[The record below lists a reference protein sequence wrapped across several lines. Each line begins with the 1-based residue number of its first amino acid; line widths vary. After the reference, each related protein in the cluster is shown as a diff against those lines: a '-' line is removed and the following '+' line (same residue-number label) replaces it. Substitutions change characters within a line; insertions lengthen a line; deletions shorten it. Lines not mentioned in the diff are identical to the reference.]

1 MGVILTLAGDAPLS
15 ARTNAVPVKIVVESG
30 GKAVEGAYVAIVPPE
45 RPWSRPAAEK
55 IAEGAT
61 VTLDVPEGEY
71 RVLAGAR
78 GKGMKASDTLHVVAS
93 AKNEVRVSLPAM
105 RPVTGTVRDEEGKP
119 LAGVTV
125 GEVNAFV
132 EAPLGRA
139 SELAARHLGGDW
151 SVQSAADGTWSL
163 LLPSD
168 SKNPIIAEAAGYA
181 TTWHVRGDGDTEPLA
196 LVMKRGAALR
206 ATFDRE
212 APELAVTLTAKGETD
227 SVPAAWQAQF
237 RARRVLKTA
246 LEWTSL
252 APGEY
257 DVHVQQWDPR
267 TFSPAVKLGTVSV
280 ESGATGE
287 IRHELPQPQPAP
299 KSVASVLVRPVPR
312 FDPATIEVFGR
323 DARGGPRS
331 VPRVA
336 ERVSGGTLL
345 YLDTTSVTAPF
356 FGTTSDHRFVVI
368 PESTN
373 ERVPE
378 APVVDGGGASLQVRP
393 AVESIPVPAAGLAT
407 FHQCPEAGKKV
418 AVPFAVAKGGKVEL
432 PAPAGCMNFVLDF
445 EPFSPLV
452 FTRQLPA
459 GDPQWL
465 GEFTLYAAGRAA
477 VRVATDEGTG
487 VAGAIVS
494 VSAETAGG
502 SQGDVPVAEQTTGPD
517 GWARF
522 ERLPAGR
529 ALSVV
534 ARSAEGDRSVVENI
548 LPEPMRETIL
558 DPLRIPKAA
567 SVVVKPKL
575 DRNFIAQFPGGHI
588 LTLMLEPI
596 EGGGERRSEQVEGA
610 ERVEFS
616 RLVPGRWQLM
626 AMVGTGRG
634 YQPMLGEQLDVEPG
648 ETLEIEALFEPLV
661 FRGRILG
668 MTGDLTGNI
677 DILGTKRSD
686 VVPSV
691 PVSSTGEFVAILPR
705 RDTYFV
711 GFRTR
716 TVPRSI
722 WVGNTPFLDPSQPV
736 DIRLPQGSI
745 VARLRQDG
753 RPLAGAMVMA
763 RLQDQPNSPVVAAPV
778 KTGEDGQARFEGVLP
793 GQWVVSVINAGHA
806 QKSVTVSASEPAYAD
821 LEVTAGLAVAGMVSD
836 TFGSPVAGAKVACLL
851 PGPDRLPHARWAFTG
866 DDGSFE
872 LQDRVA
878 GRSTVLCS
886 VTSFH
891 GVQGYR
897 VVAGEPARL
906 VVPTNPASLRVTS
919 LPPMDRF
926 SSLWLVS
933 RDGRLIDV
941 TSYATRA
948 AGPVTLTIPALAPD
962 AWKLV
967 QVSSPAEWMALAG
980 GGGVLPGITDVML
993 EPNERKNVELK
1004 TRSRN
1009 DVADQRIPLR

>member
-1 MGVILTLAGDAPLS
+1 MGVVLTLCGYAALS
-15 ARTNAVPVKIVVESG
+15 ARTNDVPVKVVVEWQ
-30 GKAVEGAYVAIVPPE
+30 GKPVEGAYVALVPPE

-55 IAEGAT
+55 VAEGAT

-78 GKGMKASDTLHVVAS
+78 GKGMKASETVHVVAS
-93 AKNEVRVSLPAM
+93 AKNEVRVSLPGV
-105 RPVTGTVRDEEGKP
+105 RPVTGTVRDEAGKP
-119 LAGVTV
+119 LAGVTI
-125 GEVNAFV
+125 GEVNAFI

-139 SELAARHLGGDW
+139 SELATRHLGADW

-163 LLPSD
+163 PVAAD
-168 SKNPIIAEAAGYA
+168 TKNPIVAQAAGYA
-181 TTWHVRGDGDTEPLA
+181 TTWHVRGDSEAEPVA

-212 APELAVTLTAKGETD
+212 APDLAVTLTAKGETD

-267 TFSPAVKLGTVSV
+267 TFSPAVKLGTVSL

-287 IRHELPQPQPAP
+287 IRHELPQPKAPP
-299 KSVASVLVRPVPR
+299 KSVASVLVRPIPR

-323 DARGGPRS
+323 DGRGGPRS

-345 YLDTTSVTAPF
+345 YLDTTGVTAPF
-356 FGTTSDHRFVVI
+356 FGTTKDHQFVVI
-368 PESTN
+368 PEAKD
-373 ERVPE
+373 ERVPV
-378 APVVDGGGASLQVRP
+378 AAVLDGGGASLQVKV
-393 AVESIPVPAAGLAT
+393 AGESIPIPVAAMAT
-407 FHQCPEAGKKV
+407 FHGCPGAGKV
-418 AVPFAVAKGGKVEL
+418 AVPFAVAKGGKAEL

-452 FTRQLPA
+452 FTRQLSV
-459 GDPQWL
+459 GDPEWL

-477 VRVATDEGTG
+477 VRVATGEGTG

-502 SQGDVPVAEQTTGPD
+502 SQSSVAVAEQTTGPN

-534 ARSAEGDRSVVENI
+534 ARSAEGDRSVVETI

-558 DPLRIPKAA
+558 DPLRIPKSA

-575 DRNFIAQFPGGHI
+575 DRNFLAQFPGGHI

-596 EGGGERRSEQVEGA
+596 EGGGERQSEQVEGA

-634 YQPMLGEQLDVEPG
+634 YQPMVGEQLDVEPG
-648 ETLEIEALFEPLV
+648 ETVEITALFEPLV
-661 FRGRILG
+661 FRGRVLG

-677 DILGTKRSD
+677 DILGTRRSD

-716 TVPRSI
+716 DVPRSI
-722 WVGNTPFLDPSQPV
+722 WVGNTPFVDPSQPV
-736 DIRLPQGSI
+736 DIRLPEGVI

-763 RLQDQPNSPVVAAPV
+763 RLQDEPNSPVVAAPV
-778 KTGEDGQARFEGVLP
+778 KTGEDGQARFEGLLP
-793 GQWVVSVINAGHA
+793 GRWVVSVMNAGHA
-806 QKSVTVSASEPAYAD
+806 QKSVTVSAGEPAYAD
-821 LEVTAGLAVAGMVSD
+821 LEVTAGLAVTGMVSD

-851 PGPDRLPHARWAFTG
+851 PGPDRLPLARWAFSG

-872 LQDRVA
+872 LRDRVA
-878 GRSTVLCS
+878 GRTTVLCS

-897 VVAGEPARL
+897 AVAGEPARL
-906 VVPTNPASLRVTS
+906 VVPSNPASLRVTS
-919 LPPMDRF
+919 LPPMDRV

-941 TSYATRA
+941 TSYAPRTPGA
-948 AGPVTLTIPALAPD
+948 LTLTIPALAPD

-967 QVSSPAEWMALAG
+967 RVSSAADWMALAAG
-980 GGGVLPGITDVML
+980 GGPLPGIADVTL
-993 EPNERKNVELK
+993 EPNERKTVDLK
-1004 TRSRN
+1004 TTDRN
-1009 DVADQRIPLR
+1009 VAAVGN

>member
-1 MGVILTLAGDAPLS
+1 MVLMGVVLTLIGSAPLS
-15 ARTNAVPVKIVVESG
+15 ARTDAVPVKVVVESEG
-30 GKAVEGAYVAIVPPE
+30 EAVAGAYVALVPPE
-45 RPWSRPAAEK
+45 RPWSRPVAETV
-55 IAEGAT
+55 ADGAT
-61 VTLDVPEGEY
+61 VVLDVPEGEY
-71 RVLAGAR
+71 RVVAGVR
-78 GKGMKASDTLHVVAS
+78 GKGMELSAPVRVLAS
-93 AKNEVRVSLPAM
+93 AKNELRVSLPAM
-105 RPVTGTVRDEEGKP
+105 RPVTGTVRDEEGRP

-132 EAPLGRA
+132 EAPLGRV

-151 SVQSAADGTWSL
+151 SVKSAADGTWSL
-163 LLPSD
+163 PLPAD
-168 SKNPIIAEAAGYA
+168 SKNPIVAEAPGYA
-181 TTWHVRGDGDTEPLA
+181 TTWHPRRDGESGPVA

-212 APELAVTLTAKGETD
+212 APELAVTLTAKGDTG

-237 RARRVLKTA
+237 RARRVLKTT
-246 LEWTSL
+246 LEWPSL

-267 TFSPAVKLGTVSV
+267 TLSQSVKLGTVSL

-287 IRHELPQPQPAP
+287 VRLELPQAKVPP
-299 KSVASVLVRPVPR
+299 KSLATVLVRPVPR

-323 DARGGPRS
+323 DARGAPRS
-331 VPRVA
+331 VPRVT

-345 YLDTTSVTAPF
+345 YLDVTGVTAPF

-368 PESTN
+368 PESAD
-373 ERVPE
+373 ERVPV
-378 APVVDGGGASLQVRP
+378 ATVTDGGGASLQVK
-393 AVESIPVPAAGLAT
+393 AAGESIPVPVAGLAT
-407 FHQCPEAGKKV
+407 FHRCPEGGKV
-418 AVPFAVAKGGKVEL
+418 AVPFAVGKGGKVEL
-432 PAPAGCMNFVLDF
+432 PAPAGCMSFVLDF

-452 FTRQLPA
+452 FTRHLA
-459 GDPQWL
+459 TGDPEWL

-477 VRVATDEGTG
+477 VRVASADDAG
-487 VAGAIVS
+487 VDGAIVS
-494 VSAETAGG
+494 VAAETAGG
-502 SQGDVPVAEQTTGPD
+502 AQGDVPVAEQTTGPD

-534 ARSAEGDRSVVENI
+534 ARTVEGDRSVVENI
-548 LPEPMRETIL
+548 LPDPTREIVL
-558 DPLRIPKAA
+558 DPLRVPKAA

-575 DRNFIAQFPGGHI
+575 DRDFIAQFPGGHI

-596 EGGGERRSEQVEGA
+596 EGNAERRSEQVEGA

-661 FRGRILG
+661 FRGRVSG
-668 MTGDLTGNI
+668 MTGDLTGNV
-677 DILGTKRSD
+677 DILGPRRSD

-691 PVSSTGEFVAILPR
+691 PVTSAGEFVAILPR

-716 TVPRSI
+716 QVRQSI
-722 WVGNTPFLDPSQPV
+722 WVGNTLFVDPSQPV
-736 DIRLPQGSI
+736 EIRLPQGAI

-753 RPLAGAMVMA
+753 RPLAGAMVVVRM
-763 RLQDQPNSPVVAAPV
+763 QDQPDSPVAAPPV
-778 KTGEDGQARFEGVLP
+778 KTGEDGHARFEGLLP
-793 GQWVVSVINAGHA
+793 GQWLVSVMGAGHA
-806 QKSVTVSASEPAYAD
+806 QTSVTVSASEPVFAD
-821 LEVTAGLAVAGMVSD
+821 LEVTDGLGVTGMVSD
-836 TFGSPVAGAKVACLL
+836 PFGAPVGGAKVACLL
-851 PGPDRLPHARWAFTG
+851 PGPGRVPQLRRTFTG
-866 DDGSFE
+866 DDGSFGLE
-872 LQDRVA
+872 DRVA
-878 GRSTVLCS
+878 ARTPVLCS

-906 VVPTNPASLRVTS
+906 VVPSSPASLRVTS

-941 TSYATRA
+941 TSYATRM

-967 QVSSPAEWMALAG
+967 RVSSPAEWIALASG
-980 GGGVLPGITDVML
+980 GGPLAGIADVAL
-993 EPNERKNVELK
+993 EPHERKTVDLK
-1004 TRSRN
+1004 TTDRN
-1009 DVADQRIPLR
+1009 GAAVGR